1 MKPKKGHKL
10 WEGTASVH
18 FAGEFPEEWSEEQ
31 IKDVV
36 SEFLSNKDTA
46 TTGTFGCPDT
56 VTTRGCIVGSSCDI
70 DSVEYLGEMD

>member
-1 MKPKKGHKL
+1 MERTPGTKL

-18 FAGEFPEEWSEEQ
+18 FAGEFPVEWTEEQ

-36 SEFLSNKDTA
+36 SEFLSIKQRTE
-46 TTGTFGCPDT
+46 TGTFGCPDT
-56 VTTRGCIVGSSCDI
+56 VTTRECVVGASCDI